1 MNKALQFEP
10 RKGGNIK
17 MFKKDVVTIRYIL
30 IGAFIIFIG
39 FFTVHGAIAQTA
51 LNMVIK
57 KPTKTEEAEKK
68 PVTPAGPA
76 DEYDRGNPR
85 SSLKGYFKATRDG
98 DYKRAAQYL
107 DTRNLPGWMSYIE
120 VSELARQLKI
130 VFDRTLWG
138 DLELVSDHPAG
149 NREDGLHS
157 IRESIGRIKVGE
169 QSIDIILQRVPR
181 EDGIYIWKFS
191 NRTVAEIPGLYR
203 QFGYKP
209 FEEKLSRMFPD
220 FTFLG
225 WQSWQWV
232 MWLVFMGLAYIAA
245 LVPTWLLGLSLRHKD
260 TELSNQAALFISGP
274 GRFVL
279 WMLIVYYPVVHI
291 IGLSTTLR
299 AVHRIGTLTIIMVT
313 WTVIRL
319 IDLVFN
325 WWVMRLRK
333 RGQDA
338 TTVVLQPVR
347 KIFKIVIA
355 MLAMLLWLDNIGYD
369 ISALLAG
376 LGVGGIAIA
385 LAAQDTLKN
394 FLGSLMIFLDKP
406 YEVGERIV
414 VQGHDGVV
422 EEIGL
427 RSTKMRLLTGHQTT
441 IPNDEMARIDIEN
454 IGRRPHIRRLTNIAI
469 RYDTPLEKIERAV
482 RIIDDLLENHEGMDP
497 EFPPRVYFNE
507 FNRDSLNI
515 IMLYWYHPPAYWD
528 FLAFN
533 QKVNTHI
540 MREFEKE
547 GIKFALPGIR
557 TYLTQDDGQPLHLG
571 ITRDLDLTGDSAS
584 V

>member
-1 MNKALQFEP
+1 
-10 RKGGNIK
+10 
-17 MFKKDVVTIRYIL
+17 MFKRDVAKIRYIL
-30 IGAFIIFIG
+30 IGVFIIFIG
-39 FFTVHGAIAQTA
+39 FFTVHSAIAQTA
-51 LNMVIK
+51 LSTV
-57 KPTKTEEAEKK
+57 TKELSKSEEAVKK
-68 PVTPAGPA
+68 PVTPVGPA

-85 SSLKGYFKATRDG
+85 NSLTGYYKATRDG

-107 DTRNLPGWMSYIE
+107 DTRNLPVWIAYIE

-130 VFDRTLWG
+130 VLDRTLWV
-138 DLELVSDHPAG
+138 DLELVSADPAG
-149 NREDGLHS
+149 KKEDGLPS
-157 IRESIGRIKVGE
+157 IRESIGRIKTPT
-169 QSIDIILQRVPR
+169 QTIDIIMQRVPR
-181 EDGIYIWKFS
+181 EDGVFIWKFS
-191 NRTVAEIPGLYR
+191 NRTVAEIPDLYR
-203 QFGYKP
+203 QYGYKP
-209 FEEKLSRMFPD
+209 FERKLSQMFPD

-225 WQSWQWV
+225 WQSWQWL
-232 MWLVFMGLAYIAA
+232 MFLVFMGLAYLAA
-245 LVPTWLLGLSLRHKD
+245 LVPTWLVGQYMRRKD
-260 TELSNQAALFISGP
+260 TVLSNQTALIISGP
-274 GRFVL
+274 GRIVL
-279 WMLIVYYPVVHI
+279 WMLILYFPVVHI

-299 AVHRIGTLTIIMVT
+299 AVHKIGTLTIIVVT

-319 IDLVFN
+319 IDLIFN
-325 WWVMRLRK
+325 WCVIRLRK
-333 RGQDA
+333 KGQDA

-347 KIFKIVIA
+347 KIFKIVIV
-355 MLAMLLWLDNIGYD
+355 MLAMLLWLDNIGYN

-469 RYDTPLEKIERAV
+469 RYDTPLEKIEKAV

-507 FNRDSLNI
+507 FNKDSLNI

-540 MREFEKE
+540 MREYEKE

-557 TYLTQDDGQPLHLG
+557 TYLTQDDGQPLQLG
-571 ITRDLDLTGDSAS
+571 IAGDSHLTTDSAS
-584 V
+584 A

>member
-1 MNKALQFEP
+1 
-10 RKGGNIK
+10 
-17 MFKKDVVTIRYIL
+17 MFKRDVATIRYIL
-30 IGAFIIFIG
+30 IGVFIIFIG
-39 FFTVHGAIAQTA
+39 FFTVHSAIAQTA
-51 LNMVIK
+51 LSMVTE
-57 KPTKTEEAEKK
+57 KPSKTEEAAKK
-68 PVTPAGPA
+68 PVTPTGPA

-107 DTRNLPGWMSYIE
+107 DMRNLPGWMAYIE
-120 VSELARQLKI
+120 ASELALQLKI
-130 VFDRTLWG
+130 VLDRTLWV
-138 DLELVSDHPAG
+138 DLELVSADPAG
-149 NREDGLHS
+149 KREDGLPS
-157 IRESIGRIKVGE
+157 IRESIGRIKTPT
-169 QSIDIILQRVPR
+169 QTIDIIMQRVPR

-191 NRTVAEIPGLYR
+191 NRTVAEIPDLYR
-203 QFGYKP
+203 QYGYKP
-209 FEEKLSRMFPD
+209 FEKKLSRMFPD

-232 MWLVFMGLAYIAA
+232 MLLVFMGLAYLAA
-245 LVPTWLLGLSLRHKD
+245 LVPTWLMGLLLRRKD
-260 TELSNQAALFISGP
+260 TELSNQAALIISGP
-274 GRFVL
+274 GRLVL
-279 WMLIVYYPVVHI
+279 WILLMYYPLIHI
-291 IGLSTTLR
+291 IGLSTTMR
-299 AVHRIGTLTIIMVT
+299 AVHRVGTLTIIVVT

-325 WWVMRLRK
+325 WWAIRLRK

-338 TTVVLQPVR
+338 TTVVLRPVR
-347 KIFKIVIA
+347 KIFKIVIVLFA
-355 MLAMLLWLDNIGYD
+355 VLLWLDNIGYNV
-369 ISALLAG
+369 STLLAG

-454 IGRRPHIRRLTNIAI
+454 IGRRPHIRRLTNIAL
-469 RYDTPLEKIERAV
+469 RYDTPLEKIEKAV
-482 RIIDDLLENHEGMDP
+482 RIIEDILENHEGMDP

-507 FNRDSLNI
+507 FNKDSLNI

-533 QKVNTHI
+533 QRVNTQI

-547 GIKFALPGIR
+547 GIKFALPSTT
-557 TYLTQDDGQPLHLG
+557 TYLTQDDGQALHLAIAG
-571 ITRDLDLTGDSAS
+571 DSHLTADSAS
-584 V
+584 A

>member
-1 MNKALQFEP
+1 
-10 RKGGNIK
+10 
-17 MFKKDVVTIRYIL
+17 MFNRDDVINRYIVIGVVVYL
-30 IGAFIIFIG
+30 ISFVA
-39 FFTVHGAIAQTA
+39 VPSAIAQTP
-51 LNMVIK
+51 LSTV
-57 KPTKTEEAEKK
+57 TKGSSKSEEAVKK

-76 DEYDRGNPR
+76 DEYNRGNPR
-85 SSLKGYFKATRDG
+85 SSLKGYFKAARDG
-98 DYKRAAQYL
+98 DFKRAAEYL
-107 DTRNLPGWMSYIE
+107 DTRDLPGWMRYIE

-130 VFDRTLWG
+130 VLDRTIWV
-138 DLELVSDHPAG
+138 DLDLVSDDPSG

-157 IRESIGRIKVGE
+157 IRESIGRIKVGD
-169 QSIDIILQRVPR
+169 QSIEITMRQVPR
-181 EDGIYIWKFS
+181 EDGIFIWKFS

-232 MWLVFMGLAYIAA
+232 MFLVFTGLAFIAA
-245 LVPTWLLGLSLRHKD
+245 AVTTWLLGLLLRRKG
-260 TELSNQAALFISGP
+260 TELSNQAALIIRGP

-279 WMLIVYYPVVHI
+279 WLLFLYYPAEHI
-291 IGLSTTLR
+291 IELSTTLR
-299 AVHRIGTLTIIMVT
+299 TLQRIGTLTIIVVT

-319 IDLVFN
+319 LDLAFN
-325 WWVMRLRK
+325 WWAMRLRK

-338 TTVVLQPVR
+338 TTVVLQPVK
-347 KIFKIVIA
+347 KIFKIVIV
-355 MLAMLLWLDNIGYD
+355 MLAGLLWLDNIGYN

-376 LGVGGIAIA
+376 LGVGGIAVA

-427 RSTKMRLLTGHQTT
+427 RSTRMRLLTGHQTT

-454 IGRRPHIRRLTNIAI
+454 IGRRPHIRRLTNIAL
-469 RYDTPLEKIERAV
+469 RYDTPLEKIETAV
-482 RIIDDLLENHEGMDP
+482 RIIEDILENHEGMDP
-497 EFPPRVYFNE
+497 EYPPRAFFNE

-515 IMLYWYHPPAYWD
+515 IMLYWFHPPDYWD
-528 FLAFN
+528 FQAFN
-533 QKVNTHI
+533 QRVNTRI

-547 GIKFALPGIR
+547 GIRFALPSTR
-557 TYLTQDDGQPLHLG
+557 TFLTQDDGQPLNLG
-571 ITRDLDLTGDSAS
+571 IARDLNLTTDGASAS
-584 V
+584 

>member
-1 MNKALQFEP
+1 
-10 RKGGNIK
+10 
-17 MFKKDVVTIRYIL
+17 MFKKKVATLRYIL
-30 IGAFIIFIG
+30 IGVFIILIG
-39 FFTVHGAIAQTA
+39 FFTVHSAIAQTG
-51 LNMVIK
+51 LSTV
-57 KPTKTEEAEKK
+57 TKESSESEEAEEK
-68 PVTPAGPA
+68 PVAPAGPV
-76 DEYDRGNPR
+76 DEYDRGSPR
-85 SSLKGYFKATRDG
+85 SSVKGYFKATRDG

-107 DTRNLPGWMSYIE
+107 DIRNLPGWMAYIE
-120 VSELARQLKI
+120 NSELARQLKI
-130 VFDRTLWG
+130 VLDRTLWV
-138 DLELVSDHPAG
+138 DLDLISDDPAG
-149 NREDGLHS
+149 SREDGLHAK
-157 IRESIGRIKVGE
+157 REIIGRIKTPTE
-169 QSIDIILQRVPR
+169 TIDIIMQQVPR

-191 NRTVAEIPGLYR
+191 NRTVAKIPYLYR
-203 QFGYKP
+203 LHGYKP
-209 FEEKLSRMFPD
+209 FEEKLSRTFPD
-220 FTFLG
+220 VTFLG
-225 WQSWQWV
+225 WHSWQWV
-232 MWLVFMGLAYIAA
+232 MFLGFMVLAYLAA
-245 LVPTWLLGLSLRHKD
+245 LVLTWLVGMYMHRKD
-260 TELSNQAALFISGP
+260 TELGNQATLIIKGP
-274 GRFVL
+274 GRFLL
-279 WMLIVYYPVVHI
+279 WLLLMYYPLIHI
-291 IGLSTTLR
+291 IGLSTTMR
-299 AVHRIGTLTIIMVT
+299 AVHRMGTLTIIIIT

-319 IDLVFN
+319 IDFVFN
-325 WWVMRLRK
+325 WWAIRLRK

-347 KIFKIVIA
+347 KIFKIVIV
-355 MLAMLLWLDNIGYD
+355 MLAVLLWLDNIGYNV
-369 ISALLAG
+369 STLLAG

-406 YEVGERIV
+406 YAVGERIV

-441 IPNDEMARIDIEN
+441 IPNDEMARIDVEN

-469 RYDTPLEKIERAV
+469 RYDTPLDKIEKAV

-540 MREFEKE
+540 IREYEKE

-571 ITRDLDLTGDSAS
+571 ITGGSHLTADSAS
-584 V
+584 A

>member
-1 MNKALQFEP
+1 MFE
-10 RKGGNIK
+10 R
-17 MFKKDVVTIRYIL
+17 DVASIRYIL
-30 IGAFIIFIG
+30 IGVFIILIG
-39 FFTVHGAIAQTA
+39 FFTVQGALAQTA
-51 LNMVIK
+51 LSTINK
-57 KPTKTEEAEKK
+57 KSSKSEEVAEK

-85 SSLKGYFKATRDG
+85 SSLIGYLKATRDG
-98 DYKRAAQYL
+98 NYERAAEYL
-107 DTRNLPGWMSYIE
+107 DTRNLPGWMAYIE
-120 VSELARQLKI
+120 ASELARQLKI
-130 VFDRTLWG
+130 VLNRTLWI
-138 DLELVSDHPAG
+138 DLELVSSDPAG
-149 NREDGLHS
+149 DREDGLHS
-157 IRESIGRIKVGE
+157 IRESIGRIKIGD
-169 QSIDIILQRVPR
+169 QTIDIIMQRIPR

-191 NRTVAEIPGLYR
+191 NRTVAEIPYLYR
-203 QFGYKP
+203 QHGYKP

-225 WQSWQWV
+225 WHSWQWA
-232 MWLVFMGLAYIAA
+232 MFLVFMGLAYLAA
-245 LVPTWLLGLSLRHKD
+245 LVSTWLAGLLLYRKD
-260 TELSNQAALFISGP
+260 TELSNQAALVIKGP

-279 WMLIVYYPVVHI
+279 WILFLYYPLIYI
-291 IGLSTTLR
+291 IGLSTTMR
-299 AVHRIGTLTIIMVT
+299 AVHRVGTFTIIVFT

-325 WWVMRLRK
+325 WWAIRLRK
-333 RGQDA
+333 RRQDA

-347 KIFKIVIA
+347 TIFKIVIVLVA
-355 MLAMLLWLDNIGYD
+355 ALLWLDNIGYD
-369 ISALLAG
+369 VSTLLAG
-376 LGVGGIAIA
+376 LGVGGIAVA

-406 YEVGERIV
+406 YAVGERIV

-454 IGRRPHIRRLTNIAI
+454 IGRRPHIRRLTNISL
-469 RYDTPLEKIERAV
+469 RYDTPLEKIRKAV
-482 RIIDDLLENHEGMDP
+482 KIIDDILENHEGMDP

-533 QKVNTHI
+533 QRVNTQI
-540 MREFEKE
+540 MQEFEKE
-547 GIKFALPGIR
+547 GIQFAFPTTT
-557 TYLTQDDGQPLHLG
+557 TYLKQDNNQPLSVMS
-571 ITRDLDLTGDSAS
+571 ITEKPQQAA
-584 V
+584 

>member
-1 MNKALQFEP
+1 
-10 RKGGNIK
+10 
-17 MFKKDVVTIRYIL
+17 MFKRDVVAIRYIL
-30 IGAFIIFIG
+30 IGVFIIFIG
-39 FFTVHGAIAQTA
+39 FFTVHSAMAQTA
-51 LNMVIK
+51 LSTV
-57 KPTKTEEAEKK
+57 TKESSKSEEAAKK
-68 PVTPAGPA
+68 PVIPAGPA

-98 DYKRAAQYL
+98 DFKRAAEYL
-107 DTRNLPGWMSYIE
+107 DTRNLPGWMRYIE
-120 VSELARQLKI
+120 ASELARQLKI
-130 VFDRTLWG
+130 ALDRTMWV
-138 DLELVSDHPAG
+138 DLELVSADPEG
-149 NREDGLHS
+149 NKEDGLHPN
-157 IRESIGRIKVGE
+157 RESIGRIKTPT
-169 QSIDIILQRVPR
+169 QTIDIIMRRVPR
-181 EDGIYIWKFS
+181 EDGVYIWKFS
-191 NRTVAEIPGLYR
+191 NRTVAAIPDLYR

-225 WQSWQWV
+225 WHSWQWFLS
-232 MWLVFMGLAYIAA
+232 LVFMGLAYLAA
-245 LVPTWLLGLSLRHKD
+245 LVPTWLLGLYMRRKD
-260 TELSNQAALFISGP
+260 TELSNQTALFITGP
-274 GRFVL
+274 GRLAL
-279 WMLIVYYPVVHI
+279 WLLLLYHPLIHI

-299 AVHRIGTLTIIMVT
+299 SVYRAGTIITIVVT
-313 WTVIRL
+313 WMVIKF
-319 IDLVFN
+319 IDLAFN
-325 WWVMRLRK
+325 WWTARLRK

-347 KIFKIVIA
+347 KIFKIVIVL
-355 MLAMLLWLDNIGYD
+355 LAVLLWLHNIGYNV
-369 ISALLAG
+369 STLLAG
-376 LGVGGIAIA
+376 LGVGGIAVA

-454 IGRRPHIRRLTNIAI
+454 IGRRPHIRRLTNIAL
-469 RYDTPLEKIERAV
+469 RYDTPLEKIEKAV
-482 RIIDDLLENHEGMDP
+482 RIIEDVLENHEGMDP

-507 FNRDSLNI
+507 FNKDSLNI

-533 QKVNTHI
+533 QRVNTRV

-547 GIKFALPGIR
+547 GIKFALPSTT

-571 ITRDLDLTGDSAS
+571 IAGDSHLTANGAS
-584 V
+584 A

>member
-1 MNKALQFEP
+1 
-10 RKGGNIK
+10 
-17 MFKKDVVTIRYIL
+17 L
-30 IGAFIIFIG
+30 IGVFIIFFG
-39 FFTVHGAIAQTA
+39 FLTVHSAIAQTA
-51 LNMVIK
+51 LSTVTK
-57 KPTKTEEAEKK
+57 KSSKSEEAAKK

-107 DTRNLPGWMSYIE
+107 DTRNLPGWMAHIE
-120 VSELARQLKI
+120 TSELARQLII
-130 VFDRTLWG
+130 VLDRTLWV
-138 DLELVSDHPAG
+138 DLELVSVDPAG
-149 NREDGLHS
+149 NRADGLHLK
-157 IRESIGRIKVGE
+157 RESIGQIKTPT
-169 QSIDIILQRVPR
+169 QAIDIIMQRVPR
-181 EDGIYIWKFS
+181 EDGVYIWKFS
-191 NRTVAEIPGLYR
+191 NRTVAGIPDLYR
-203 QFGYKP
+203 QYGYKP
-209 FEEKLSRMFPD
+209 FEKKLSRMFPD

-232 MWLVFMGLAYIAA
+232 MFLFFVGLAYLAA
-245 LVPTWLLGLSLRHKD
+245 LVPTWLVGQYLRRKD
-260 TELSNQAALFISGP
+260 TELSNQAALIISGP
-274 GRFVL
+274 GRLVL
-279 WMLIVYYPVVHI
+279 WILLMYYPLVGI

-299 AVHRIGTLTIIMVT
+299 AAHRAGTLTIIVFT

-325 WWVMRLRK
+325 WWVIRLRK

-355 MLAMLLWLDNIGYD
+355 MLAMLAMLLWLDNIGFN

-376 LGVGGIAIA
+376 LGVGGIAVA

-427 RSTKMRLLTGHQTT
+427 RSTKMRLLTRHQTT

-469 RYDTPLEKIERAV
+469 RYDTPVEKIEKAV
-482 RIIDDLLENHEGMDP
+482 RIIDDLLENHAGMDP
-497 EFPPRVYFNE
+497 EFPPRVFFNE
-507 FNRDSLNI
+507 FNKDSLNI
-515 IMLYWYHPPAYWD
+515 IMLYWYHPPAYRD

-533 QKVNTHI
+533 QKVNTQI
-540 MREFEKE
+540 MREYEKE

-571 ITRDLDLTGDSAS
+571 ITRDLDLTADSAS
-584 V
+584 A